1 MIVAAEVNYL
11 KTEEMSRFYNKRET
25 YKMLLTLNGKKTIL
39 KMWERQNRKCPIYGN
54 SINKEMSWYIK
65 EDIVK
70 GKKVKTLI
78 HDSCHRSIVQLN
90 KKRK

>member
-1 MIVAAEVNYL
+1 MEL
-11 KTEEMSRFYNKRET
+11 F
-25 YKMLLTLNGKKTIL
+25 
-39 KMWERQNRKCPIYGN
+39 
-54 SINKEMSWYIK
+54 SIRIQRTFQLVSTIK
-65 EDIVK
+65 EDIVE

>member
-1 MIVAAEVNYL
+1 
-11 KTEEMSRFYNKRET
+11 
-25 YKMLLTLNGKKTIL
+25 
-39 KMWERQNRKCPIYGN
+39 MWERQNRKCPICGN
-54 SINKEMSWYIK
+54 PINKEMSWYIK
-65 EDIVK
+65 EDIVE

>member
-1 MIVAAEVNYL
+1 
-11 KTEEMSRFYNKRET
+11 
-25 YKMLLTLNGKKTIL
+25 
-39 KMWERQNRKCPIYGN
+39 
-54 SINKEMSWYIK
+54 MSWYIK

-90 KKRK
+90 KKGK